1 MAVKNKPA
9 ITFKK
14 GRLTKST
21 LIDLYS
27 KILWPRLIEEKMI
40 NLLRQGRISKWFSG
54 IGQEAIPVGIT
65 AALEQDDFIFPMH
78 RNLGVFTTRN
88 VPFNRLLSQWLGKP
102 NGFTKGRDR
111 SFHFGAPEYGIIGM
125 ISHLGPQLSLADG
138 AALAFKI
145 KKEKRIAVAFTG
157 DGGTSQGEFHEALN
171 VAAVWELPV
180 IFVIEHNGYGLSTPN
195 SEQFKAKQL
204 ADKGIGFGMESI
216 IVDGNNIL
224 EVYKTIKKVAADIRK
239 NPRPI
244 LIEFMTF
251 RMFGHEMASGTK
263 YVPKE
268 LLAAWKLKDPVNNFE
283 QYLLDEGFLAQ
294 AEMDKMKKAIKKE
307 IQEAVDVME
316 DEPDVVPSL
325 ETEMADVYAPYHQ
338 ITTPPSQPTKEVRFV
353 DAIAD
358 GMDEAMQKHHNL
370 VLMGQDIAGYG
381 GVFKVTDGLLDKY
394 GADRVRNTPL
404 CESAILGAALGLS
417 IQGMKAMVEMQFA
430 DFVSVGFNQIVNN
443 LAKVHYRWRQ
453 NADVVVRMPT
463 GAGMAAGPFHSQSN
477 EAWFAHTPGLKVLY
491 PSNPADAKGM
501 LLAAFEDPNPILFF
515 EHKGLYRSTKGDVP
529 QGYYTT
535 EIGKAAT
542 AHTGN
547 QAVIITYGLGVIWAK
562 KLVEVKSLDV
572 EILDLRTLLP
582 LDDEAIDLAVKKTN
596 RVLLLHEDTLFGGI
610 GGELSA
616 YISEN
621 LFEYLD
627 APIVRVASLDTP
639 IPFQAGLEKQ
649 FLAEKRLE
657 GRLMELLAY

>member
-1 MAVKNKPA
+1 MPVKNKPA
-9 ITFKK
+9 IAFRK
-14 GRLTKST
+14 GKLSKST
-21 LIDLYS
+21 LIDLYQ
-27 KILWPRLIEEKMI
+27 KMLWPRLIEEKMI

-65 AALEQDDFIFPMH
+65 AALNQDDFIFPMH
-78 RNLGVFTTRN
+78 RNLGVFTTRQ
-88 VPFNRLLSQWLGKP
+88 VPFKRLLSQWLGKG
-102 NGFTKGRDR
+102 NGFTNGRDR
-111 SFHFGAPEYGIIGM
+111 SFHFGAPDYGIVGM

-145 KKEKRIAVAFTG
+145 KNEKRIAVTFTG

-171 VAAVWELPV
+171 VAAVWDLPV

-195 SEQFKAKQL
+195 SEQFRAKQL
-204 ADKGIGFGMESI
+204 ADRAKGYGMDSI

-224 EVYKTIKKVAADIRK
+224 EVYKTIQKVAANIRK
-239 NPRPI
+239 NPRPV

-283 QYLLDEGFLAQ
+283 QYLLGEGFLAQ
-294 AEMDKMKKAIKKE
+294 ADMEQMRKSIKDE
-307 IQEAVDVME
+307 IQAAVDVMG
-316 DEPDVVPSL
+316 DEPDIVPDL
-325 ETEMADVYAPYHQ
+325 EKELEDIYAPYHQ
-338 ITTPPSQPTKEVRFV
+338 IVTQPSEPVKEIRFV
-353 DAIAD
+353 DAVAE
-358 GMDEAMQKHHNL
+358 GMNEAMQKHDNL

-381 GVFKVTDGLLDKY
+381 GVFKVTDGLLEKY

-417 IQGMKAMVEMQFA
+417 IQGIKSMVEMQFA
-430 DFVSVGFNQIVNN
+430 DFVTVGFNQIINN
-443 LAKVHYRWRQ
+443 LAKVHYRWGQ
-453 NADVVVRMPT
+453 HADVVVRMPT

-477 EAWFAHTPGLKVLY
+477 EAWFTHTPGLKVVY
-491 PSNPADAKGM
+491 PSTPEDAKGL

-529 QGYYTT
+529 SGYYTT
-535 EIGKAAT
+535 EIGKAKT
-542 AHTGN
+542 VQSGT
-547 QAVIITYGLGVIWAK
+547 QAVIITYGMGVLWAK
-562 KLVEVKSLDV
+562 KLVEAKSLDV

-582 LDDEAIDLAVKKTN
+582 LDYDAIDLAVKKTN
-596 RVLLLHEDTLFGGI
+596 RVLLLHEDSLFGGI

-621 LFEYLD
+621 LFEHLD
-627 APIVRVASLDTP
+627 APIIRVASLDTP
-639 IPFQAGLEKQ
+639 IPFMADLEKQ
-649 FLAEKRLE
+649 FLANNWLEAKLEK
-657 GRLMELLAY
+657 LLAY

>member
-1 MAVKNKPA
+1 MPVKNKPA
-9 ITFKK
+9 ISFKK
-14 GRLTKST
+14 GKLATPT
-21 LIDLYS
+21 LIELYS
-27 KILWPRLIEEKMI
+27 KLLWPRLIEEKMI

-54 IGQEAIPVGIT
+54 IGQEAIPVGVT
-65 AALEQDDFIFPMH
+65 AALEKDDFIFPMH

-88 VPFNRLLSQWLGKP
+88 VPFKRLLSQWLGKP

-111 SFHFGAPEYGIIGM
+111 SFHFGAPEYGIVGM

-138 AALAFKI
+138 SALAFKI

-195 SEQFKAKQL
+195 TEQFKAQQL
-204 ADKGIGFGMESI
+204 ADKAKGFGMESVVI
-216 IVDGNNIL
+216 DGNNIL
-224 EVYKTIKKVAADIRK
+224 EVYTTIKKIAADVRK

-244 LIEFMTF
+244 LVECMTF

-268 LLAAWKLKDPVNNFE
+268 LLAAWKLKDPIVNYE
-283 QYLLDEGFLAQ
+283 QYLLDKGFLAQ
-294 AEMDKMKKAIKKE
+294 AEVEKMKKAIKKE

-316 DEPDVVPSL
+316 DEPNIIPNVK
-325 ETEMADVYAPYHQ
+325 TEMTDIYAPYHQ
-338 ITTPPSQPTKEVRFV
+338 ITTPPSQPTTELRFV

-358 GMDEAMQKHHNL
+358 GMNEAMKKHQNL

-404 CESAILGAALGLS
+404 CESAILGTALGLS

-430 DFVSVGFNQIVNN
+430 DFVTVGFNQIINN
-443 LAKVHYRWRQ
+443 LAKVHYRWQQ

-477 EAWFAHTPGLKVLY
+477 EAWFTHTPGLKVLY
-491 PSNPADAKGM
+491 PSNPTDAKGM

-515 EHKGLYRSTKGDVP
+515 EHKALYRSIKADVP
-529 QGYYTT
+529 KGYYTT

-542 AHTGN
+542 AHVGQ
-547 QAVIITYGLGVIWAK
+547 QAVIITYGMGVIWAK
-562 KLVEVKSLDV
+562 KLVEARSLDV

-582 LDDEAIDLAVKKTN
+582 LDYEAIDLAVKKTN

-616 YISEN
+616 YISEH

-627 APIVRVASLDTP
+627 APIIRVASLDTP
-639 IPFQAGLEKQ
+639 IPFQAELEKQ

-657 GRLMELLAY
+657 ERLMELLAY

>member
-1 MAVKNKPA
+1 
-9 ITFKK
+9 
-14 GRLTKST
+14 
-21 LIDLYS
+21 
-27 KILWPRLIEEKMI
+27 MI

-65 AALEQDDFIFPMH
+65 AALEPEDFIFPMH
-78 RNLGVFTTRN
+78 RNLGVFVTRK
-88 VPFNRLLSQWLGKP
+88 VPFKRLLSQWLGKP

-111 SFHFGAPEYGIIGM
+111 SFHFGAPEYGIVGM

-138 AALAFKI
+138 TALAFKI

-195 SEQFKAKQL
+195 AEQFKAKQL
-204 ADKGIGFGMESI
+204 ADRGKGYGMESFV
-216 IVDGNNIL
+216 VDGNNIL
-224 EVYKTIKKVAADIRK
+224 EVYKTIKKVAAEIRK

-268 LLAAWKLKDPVNNFE
+268 LLAAWKLKDPLNNYE
-283 QYLLDEGFLAQ
+283 QYLLEEGFLAQ
-294 AEMDKMKKAIKKE
+294 AEMEKMRKAIKKE
-307 IQEAVDVME
+307 IQDAVDVME
-316 DEPDVVPSL
+316 DEPDVVPNLTTEL
-325 ETEMADVYAPYHQ
+325 EDVYAPYHQ
-338 ITTPPSQPTKEVRFV
+338 IITPPNQSTKELRFV

-358 GMDEAMQKHHNL
+358 GLNEAMQKHDNL

-430 DFVSVGFNQIVNN
+430 DFVTVGFNQIINN
-443 LAKVHYRWRQ
+443 LAKVHYRWQQ

-477 EAWFAHTPGLKVLY
+477 EAWFVHTPGLKVLY
-491 PSNPADAKGM
+491 PSNPTDAKGM

-515 EHKGLYRSTKGDVP
+515 EHKALYRSIKGDVP

-542 AHTGN
+542 AHAGN
-547 QAVIITYGLGVIWAK
+547 QAVIITYGLGVHWAK
-562 KLVEVKSLDV
+562 KLVTEKVLDV

-582 LDDEAIDLAVKKTN
+582 LDYAAIDLAVKKTN

-627 APIVRVASLDTP
+627 APIMRVASLDTP
-639 IPFQAGLEKQ
+639 IPFQAKLEKQ
-649 FLAEKRLE
+649 FLAENRLE
-657 GRLMELLAY
+657 GQLMKLLAY